1 MIAAIVSIV
10 AVILVGGVIGYFV
23 YRKYQRKII
32 ELTEAK
38 AKPVDQSHSTRVHI
52 NATSPN
58 VCSPGGMEDD
68 EGFEEQYHPQVVNLE
83 IFNGDFL
90 KKKVNDADHVDEQCI
105 ESSEDDDQSSSAREG
120 SGGSN
125 GGGVIT
131 QQESNLVTQAR
142 ISRIREDAPLST
154 FSDGITDQMQ
164 SSENSNDQRNL

>member
-1 MIAAIVSIV
+1 
-10 AVILVGGVIGYFV
+10 
-23 YRKYQRKII
+23 
-32 ELTEAK
+32 
-38 AKPVDQSHSTRVHI
+38 
-52 NATSPN
+52 
-58 VCSPGGMEDD
+58 
-68 EGFEEQYHPQVVNLE
+68 
-83 IFNGDFL
+83 
-90 KKKVNDADHVDEQCI
+90 VNDADHVDEQCI

-164 SSENSNDQRNL
+164 SSENSND